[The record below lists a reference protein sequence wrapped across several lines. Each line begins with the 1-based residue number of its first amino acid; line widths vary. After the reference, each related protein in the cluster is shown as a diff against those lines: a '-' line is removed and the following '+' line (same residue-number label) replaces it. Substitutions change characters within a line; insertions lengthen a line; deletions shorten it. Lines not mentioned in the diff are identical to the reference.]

1 MTSPTALCRRA
12 LFASLLAFAGSLA
25 AAEPAESTRI
35 EVTWTDPSALTETK
49 DAHGRGWN
57 RGEAWLVDLRK
68 HLVRQ
73 ADRVLPTG
81 ERLEVTFTDIKLAGS
96 FEPWRGP
103 RFDDVRIVKDI
114 YPPRID
120 LRFTVK
126 SADGSVLADGE
137 RTLRDP
143 GFLTR
148 SIANT
153 SDPLRY
159 EKRMLDEW
167 VRREFKADNR
177 GS

>member
-1 MTSPTALCRRA
+1 MNTSHPVIRA
-12 LFASLLAFAGSLA
+12 LGLVLLAGMAFAAGAEQAAPTRVNVSWPEPASLS
-25 AAEPAESTRI
+25 
-35 EVTWTDPSALTETK
+35 EVKE
-49 DAHGRGWN
+49 AHGRGWQ

-81 ERLEVTFTDIKLAGS
+81 ERLDVTFTDVKLAGS
-96 FEPWRGP
+96 FEPWHGP

-120 LRFTVK
+120 LRFTLT
-126 SADGSVLADGE
+126 SADGHVVADGE

-159 EKRMLDEW
+159 EKRLLNDW
-167 VRREFKADNR
+167 VRREFNAGKR

>member
-1 MTSPTALCRRA
+1 MNALPSVIRILA
-12 LFASLLAFAGSLA
+12 LGLVTGLACA
-25 AAEPAESTRI
+25 AHAEPTTPTRVN
-35 EVTWTDPSALTETK
+35 VTWPEPATLSEVK
-49 DAHGRGWN
+49 EAHGRGWQ

-73 ADRVLPTG
+73 ADRVLPSG
-81 ERLEVTFTDIKLAGS
+81 ERLDVTFTDIKLAGS

-103 RFDDVRIVKDI
+103 QFDDVRIVKDI

-120 LRFTVK
+120 LRFTVTA
-126 SADGSVLADGE
+126 ADGHVVADGE

-148 SIANT
+148 SIANS

-159 EKRMLDEW
+159 EKRLLDDW
-167 VRREFKADNR
+167 VRREFDSGKR
-177 GS
+177 GG